1 MRKKLEDD
9 KKTAK
14 FKIYEN
20 HLDTLPPPPAG
31 EKGGSPRWRE
41 CIKEIIVVSCL
52 DVAGGRWGEGGAA
65 EHPEEEAGR
74 GDEEDPGH
82 HRPDAP
88 QADLCG
94 KNCLVPQ
101 GSVFG
106 SRFIESGSGQKSDL
120 DPSCF
125 LINIAWN

>member
-9 KKTAK
+9 KKPRNLK
-14 FKIYEN
+14 FTKIIS
-20 HLDTLPPPPAG
+20 TPSPPPPAG

-41 CIKEIIVVSCL
+41 CIKEIIVVNCL

-94 KNCLVPQ
+94 KNCLVL
-101 GSVFG
+101 SHKAVF
-106 SRFIESGSGQKSDL
+106 L
-120 DPSCF
+120 DPDSLNPDPAKN
-125 LINIAWN
+125 LIWIQAVL